1 MAIDPG
7 LTRCGVAVVDVAA
20 NRKVTFVAV
29 ETLRTAS
36 DTELPQRILELS
48 IALEKFLDTHQPD
61 LIAIERVFS
70 QQNLRTVMGTAQI
83 SGVVMLLAARRSLPV
98 QMHTP
103 TEVKAAVTG
112 SGRASKQQVGAMVAK
127 LLGLDEI
134 PKPADSADALAIA
147 ITAGW
152 RSSTVITAGDQ
163 TPAQLAWQS
172 AEVAS
177 RKSAKG

>member
-1 MAIDPG
+1 
-7 LTRCGVAVVDVAA
+7 
-20 NRKVTFVAV
+20 
-29 ETLRTAS
+29 
-36 DTELPQRILELS
+36 
-48 IALEKFLDTHQPD
+48 
-61 LIAIERVFS
+61 
-70 QQNLRTVMGTAQI
+70 MGTAQI
-83 SGVVMLLAARRSLPV
+83 SGVAMLLAARRSLPV

-127 LLGLDEI
+127 LLGLHEI

-152 RSSTVITAGDQ
+152 RSSTVIAAGDQ

-177 RKSAKG
+177 KKRTKG